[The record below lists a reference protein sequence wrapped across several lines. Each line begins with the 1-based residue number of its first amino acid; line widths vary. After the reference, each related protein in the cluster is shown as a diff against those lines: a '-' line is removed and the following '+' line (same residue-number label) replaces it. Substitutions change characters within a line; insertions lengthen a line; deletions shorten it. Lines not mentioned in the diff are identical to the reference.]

1 MGAPVLGAIC
11 SAGHDAGGT
20 ALGFAG
26 GTATTTLSTA
36 ARWQVTT
43 GYRWQNSYR
52 HFRGDHEETERIDEG
67 TEVENA
73 LHLFDF
79 SLSYQATPRWSFQVS
94 APFMTVDR
102 ISHRNGTETGST
114 GIGDMSVGA
123 KFWIRRP
130 PSEDRQNIQVGLSLK
145 LPTGNPNVTN
155 RIGAN
160 TITVDQSIQLGDSG
174 TGFSIDYMAYKSMQR
189 FTIFSTA
196 AYLFNPKNT
205 HTPTG
210 WENVEPNP
218 PGIGY
223 RGYSAPGTIY
233 SVSDQYLLQ
242 AGLGFAVPKPAG
254 LALTVSGRVEGVPAR
269 DLIGREDGFRRPGY
283 AVSVGP
289 GFMYSRG
296 QHTWSASVPI
306 AVRRDR
312 TESVSDVSRGA
323 HGDAAFADYIL
334 LLSYSK
340 SF

>member
-43 GYRWQNSYR
+43 SYRWQNSYR

-94 APFMTVDR
+94 APFMTVNR

-130 PSEDRQNIQVGLSLK
+130 PSEDRQNIQVGMSLK

-155 RIGAN
+155 RVGAN

-174 TGFSIDYMAYKSMQR
+174 TGLSVDYMAYKSIQR
-189 FTIFSTA
+189 FTIFSA
-196 AYLFNPKNT
+196 GAYLFNPKNT

-210 WENVEPNP
+210 WVNVEPNP

-233 SVSDQYLLQ
+233 SVADQYLLQ
-242 AGLGFAVPKPAG
+242 AGLGFAVRIRTDG
-254 LALTVSGRVEGVPAR
+254 HRTRGRCSCPR
-269 DLIGREDGFRRPGY
+269 LDRPRGRLP
-283 AVSVGP
+283 
-289 GFMYSRG
+289 
-296 QHTWSASVPI
+296 
-306 AVRRDR
+306 
-312 TESVSDVSRGA
+312 
-323 HGDAAFADYIL
+323 
-334 LLSYSK
+334 
-340 SF
+340 